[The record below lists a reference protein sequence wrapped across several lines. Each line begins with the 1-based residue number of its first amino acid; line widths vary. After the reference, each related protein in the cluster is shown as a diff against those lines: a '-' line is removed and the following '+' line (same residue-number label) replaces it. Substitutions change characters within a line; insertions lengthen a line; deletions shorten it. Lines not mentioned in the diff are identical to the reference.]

1 MTQIE
6 SISLIIWKNLF
17 QDASNPFHLRT
28 IWDWEEQFGPGDIAL
43 FHNPLYLL
51 EKSAPPE
58 PTFKSGILAVSAG
71 LSSLEVWLQCYCRW
85 VPMLELIGGG
95 RPQVNFQVRL
105 LAEQIVE
112 LKAKVEAYARGENPD
127 WVPPYNFSEEL
138 SFTCDSALLK
148 NRLQSNPSSFFPFV
162 HHSAHPGD
170 ILLNTSFLGDEDELD
185 ECIHVSNLTLSTAV

>member
-1 MTQIE
+1 V
-6 SISLIIWKNLF
+6 L

-51 EKSAPPE
+51 ERSELPDLSSLS
-58 PTFKSGILAVSAG
+58 FKMGILPVSAG

-95 RPQVNFQVRL
+95 RPQVNFQVRM

-112 LKAKVEAYARGENPD
+112 LKSKVEAYARGENPN
-127 WVPPYNFSEEL
+127 WVAPYNFSEEL

-170 ILLNTSFLGDEDELD
+170 ILLNTSFLGDEEELD
-185 ECIHVSNLTLSTAV
+185 ENKDCLNETTFSLSTAV